1 MTTEEIQERI
11 RLLQVQLTYSHRE
24 TESISMELDRLK
36 RQLSENNQGV
46 TQVLLK
52 G

>member
-1 MTTEEIQERI
+1 MTTEEIQEKI
-11 RLLQVQLTYSHRE
+11 RLLQVQLTYTHRE
-24 TESISMELDRLK
+24 TEIISMELDRLK
-36 RQLSENNQGV
+36 RQLSEINQGV

>member
-11 RLLQVQLTYSHRE
+11 RLLQVQLTYTHRE
-24 TESISMELDRLK
+24 TEIISMELDRLK
-36 RQLSENNQGV
+36 RQLSEINQGV

>member
-11 RLLQVQLTYSHRE
+11 RLLQAQLTYTHRE
-24 TESISMELDRLK
+24 TEISSMELDRLK

>member
-1 MTTEEIQERI
+1 MTAEEIQEKI
-11 RLLQVQLTYSHRE
+11 KLLQVQLTYSHRE

-36 RQLSENNQGV
+36 RQLSENNQGNS
-46 TQVLLK
+46 QVLLK